1 MSTTENRPAHTL
13 RDGALKATLWKNEGS
28 KGPFYSVQFSRTF
41 RREDGSYGDSDSFT
55 GADLLKLANLARK
68 AYEQQ
73 NRLHS
78 QNEQDAARRGGA
90 S

>member
-1 MSTTENRPAHTL
+1 MSTTENKPAHTL

-28 KGPFYSVQFSRTF
+28 KGPFYSAQFSRTF

-68 AYEQQ
+68 AYEHQS
-73 NRLHS
+73 RLHA
-78 QNEQDAARRGGA
+78 QNEQDAVRQGGA